1 MSPSARVPRLLDA
14 LVAVISAVAVW
25 RAVRTVLEAPRHTFA
40 ETRLM
45 PLFRALELS
54 SPFAAPGDGAC
65 YLPMYPPLGFLAYAP
80 ATLFLEPAS
89 VLRAGAAISL
99 LAVLLPF
106 ALLARLASG
115 SPDALSRVALG
126 LSALVLLV
134 HVSPV
139 LVSAVFVHA
148 DAPSVGLVLLGALPL
163 ALGFRRDDQRLLVL
177 SALVLS
183 LAPWAKHTLAP
194 VLLLPALALASRR
207 EWRRS
212 AAHLAL
218 AAGFQAAWAVLFA
231 ALFGGAGLRFWLLEF
246 PALHPWLGEPL
257 PILALSS
264 RVLLSMIVVEAAV
277 LAGAAI
283 ALSARLSLARDWAR
297 HPWCVLAVG
306 ALLLW
311 PTSLLGYVKV
321 GGALNSFLPTALLL
335 AGALLLLPIDRMAGV
350 ELPSGAP
357 AGALLVAATLLGG
370 QVAFESAVSPAGA
383 DGRNEPESSI
393 AYQTLRTNPDE
404 FLFPWFP
411 MSTHLATGRFAHS
424 ELGIRERELGG
435 LTVTSAQLRAGL
447 PPRLRWIVCGKD
459 PCESTLAH
467 FRVIGRRTLDAPSGA
482 WTIHEV
488 APLGSR

>member
-1 MSPSARVPRLLDA
+1 MSASARAPRLLDA
-14 LVAVISAVAVW
+14 LVAVLSAVAVG
-25 RAVRTVLEAPRHTFA
+25 RIVQTVLEAPRHTFA

-45 PLFRALELS
+45 PLYRTLELS
-54 SPFAAPGDGAC
+54 SPYTAFGDGAC

-80 ATLFLEPAS
+80 AALFHEPAS

-106 ALLARLASG
+106 ALLARLSSG
-115 SPDALSRVALG
+115 SPDALRRTALG
-126 LSALVLLV
+126 LATLVFLV
-134 HVSPV
+134 HISPV
-139 LVSAVFVHA
+139 LVTAVFVHA

-163 ALGFRRDDQRLLVL
+163 ALAFRRDDRRLLVL

-218 AAGFQAAWAVLFA
+218 AAGLQAAWAALFA

-257 PILALSS
+257 PILAVSS
-264 RVLLSMIVVEAAV
+264 RVLLSMVVVEAAV

-283 ALSARLSLARDWAR
+283 ALSPRLSLARDWAR

-321 GGALNSFLPTALLL
+321 GGALNSFLPTAILLV
-335 AGALLLLPIDRMAGV
+335 GALLLLLLDNAAGA
-350 ELPSGAP
+350 ELPSGGP

-370 QVAFESAVSPAGA
+370 QVAFESAVSRAGT

-393 AYQTLRTNPDE
+393 AFQTLRKDPDE

-435 LTVTSAQLRAGL
+435 LSVTPKQLREGL

-467 FRVIGRRTLDAPSGA
+467 FRVIGRRSLDTPSGA
-482 WTIHEV
+482 WTVHEV
-488 APLGSR
+488 APLDPR

>member
-1 MSPSARVPRLLDA
+1 MSPSARSLRLLDA
-14 LVAVISAVAVW
+14 LVAALSAVAVW
-25 RAVRTVLEAPRHTFA
+25 RIVRTVLEAPRHTFA

-54 SPFAAPGDGAC
+54 SPYTASGDGAC

-80 ATLFLEPAS
+80 AALFQEPAS

-99 LAVLLPF
+99 IAVLLPY
-106 ALLARLASG
+106 ALLARLSSG
-115 SPDALSRVALG
+115 SPGAPRRVALG
-126 LSALVLLV
+126 LAAFVFLV

-139 LVSAVFVHA
+139 LVTAVFVHA
-148 DAPSVGLVLLGALPL
+148 DAPSIGLVLLGALPL
-163 ALGFRRDDQRLLVL
+163 ALAFRRDDRRLLVL
-177 SALVLS
+177 AALVLS

-212 AAHLAL
+212 VAHLAL
-218 AAGFQAAWAVLFA
+218 AAGLQAAWTALFA
-231 ALFGGAGLRFWLLEF
+231 ALFGGPGLRFWLLEF

-264 RVLLSMIVVEAAV
+264 RVLLSLVVIEAAV

-283 ALSARLSLARDWAR
+283 ALSTRLSLARDWAR

-335 AGALLLLPIDRMAGV
+335 AGALLLLSIDREADV
-350 ELPSGAP
+350 ALPSGAP

-370 QVAFESAVSPAGA
+370 QVAFESAVSPAGS
-383 DGRNEPESSI
+383 DGRNEPEGSI
-393 AYQTLRTNPDE
+393 AYQTLRKNPDE
-404 FLFPWFP
+404 VLFPWFP
-411 MSTHLATGRFAHS
+411 MTTHLATGRFTHS

-435 LTVTSAQLRAGL
+435 LTVTPKQLREGL

-459 PCESTLAH
+459 PCESTLAR
-467 FRVIGRRTLDAPSGA
+467 FRVIGRRTLETPSGP
-482 WTIHEV
+482 WTVHEV
-488 APLGSR
+488 APLDPR

>member
-1 MSPSARVPRLLDA
+1 MSLSARMPRLLDA
-14 LVAVISAVAVW
+14 LVAVLSAVAAW
-25 RAVRTVLEAPRHTFA
+25 RVVRTVLEAPRHTFA

-45 PLFRALELS
+45 PLFRALEFS
-54 SPFAAPGDGAC
+54 SPYTAPGDGAC

-80 ATLFLEPAS
+80 AALFQEPAS
-89 VLRAGAAISL
+89 VLQAGAAISL

-106 ALLARLASG
+106 ALLARLSSG
-115 SPDALSRVALG
+115 SPGALRRVALC
-126 LSALVLLV
+126 LAALVFLV

-139 LVSAVFVHA
+139 LVTAVFVHA
-148 DAPSVGLVLLGALPL
+148 DAPAIGLVLLGALPL

-177 SALVLS
+177 AALVLS
-183 LAPWAKHTLAP
+183 LAPWTKHTLAP
-194 VLLLPALALASRR
+194 VLLLPTLALASHR

-218 AAGFQAAWAVLFA
+218 AAGLQAAWAALFA

-257 PILALSS
+257 PILALSA
-264 RVLLSMIVVEAAV
+264 RVLLSLVVVEAAV

-283 ALSARLSLARDWAR
+283 ALSARLSLAKDWAR
-297 HPWCVLAVG
+297 HPWCILVTG

-335 AGALLLLPIDRMAGV
+335 AGALLLLPIDREAGA

-370 QVAFESAVSPAGA
+370 QAALESAVSPSVA
-383 DGRNEPESSI
+383 DGRNEPESSV
-393 AYQTLRTNPDE
+393 AFQTLRKNPE
-404 FLFPWFP
+404 GFLFPWFP

-435 LTVTSAQLRAGL
+435 LTVSPAQLRGGL
-447 PPRLRWIVCGKD
+447 PPQLRWIVCGKD

-467 FRVIGRRTLDAPSGA
+467 FRVIGRRSLDTPSGA
-482 WTIHEV
+482 WTIYEV
-488 APLGSR
+488 APLDPR